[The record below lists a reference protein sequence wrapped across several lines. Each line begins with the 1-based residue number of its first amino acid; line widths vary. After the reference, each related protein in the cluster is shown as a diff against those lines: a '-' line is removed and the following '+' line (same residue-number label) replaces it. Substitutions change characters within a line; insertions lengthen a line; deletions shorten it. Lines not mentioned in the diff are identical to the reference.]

1 MWLIYERLQAEPN
14 LSKMVIAC
22 HSQEFKIQ
30 SAILRV
36 TQRIVNVLNFVADK
50 LSR

>member
-1 MWLIYERLQAEPN
+1 MGDYKQEPN
-14 LSKMVIAC
+14 LSKNGSC

-30 SAILRV
+30 SAILSA

-50 LSR
+50 L